1 MSASQR
7 GAHERHLLRRQ
18 DNPLFA
24 EASRQVDAVSLAMAR
39 VRDEAER
46 KAFEEQFRLM
56 LEEVAALNSTEE
68 SETLLRLKSRLDQ
81 AYTLLASLG
90 GDNETYRH
98 ALRYLTDTLIMA
110 IRRAASNDAMALAE
124 LDQEQVAREQ
134 HYRLLSY
141 PLVADLTRTDSPVPA
156 EELVAT
162 LLSGALDELEAALW
176 LFEPT
181 LLAQL
186 YRDAAT
192 LMATE
197 GMVRGRE
204 NLELIRTHLAQTT

>member
-24 EASRQVDAVSLAMAR
+24 EASRQVDAVSLVMAR

-56 LEEVAALNSTEE
+56 LEEVIALNSTEE

-98 ALRYLTDTLIMA
+98 ALRHLTDTLIMA

-124 LDQEQVAREQ
+124 LDQEQAAREQ
-134 HYRLLSY
+134 HYRLLNY

-162 LLSGALDELEAALW
+162 LLSVARDELEAALW

-186 YRDAAT
+186 YREAAS

-204 NLELIRTHLAQTT
+204 NLELMRTHLVQTT